1 MCWLCAIPAICK
13 FAGMTAAAVMSTVCT
28 GANLG
33 KGWTVSADAKYQS
46 EVASFFAMF
55 SDYCR
60 VNARVSKSF
69 KKWTVYLEGRD
80 LADTPHIVRV
90 ESADGSQVNHERS
103 YMNRRLVVLGCKWT
117 F

>member
-33 KGWTVSADAKYQS
+33 KG
-46 EVASFFAMF
+46 
-55 SDYCR
+55 
-60 VNARVSKSF
+60 
-69 KKWTVYLEGRD
+69 WTVYLEGRD